1 MIKHS
6 KVRCFECDQCSEKCA
21 DISVLRKHINIK
33 HNKVMCFEC
42 DQCSDK
48 CSNRSVLRKHVK
60 MKHSKVVCLNV
71 TNVVTNV
78 PIEVS

>member
-1 MIKHS
+1 
-6 KVRCFECDQCSEKCA
+6 
-21 DISVLRKHINIK
+21 
-33 HNKVMCFEC
+33 MCFEC